1 MCACAHV
8 CITMYVNVCT
18 LGMVTILIVIYSSL
32 AVINIVPFLLLT
44 FNHEEKV
51 DVPPSKNQALCQLN
65 KLLSVLKILLV

>member
-1 MCACAHV
+1 
-8 CITMYVNVCT
+8 MYVCECVCVCMRT
-18 LGMVTILIVIYSSL
+18 CVYHYVCQCVYIRDGNYINCDIYSSL

-65 KLLSVLKILLV
+65 